1 VKILLVRL
9 RLIGDVVFTTP
20 AVRALRRRFP
30 DAHLTYL
37 VEPDAAPVVRGNPH
51 LDRVLIVPRPA
62 GRGSLV
68 ADLRLASAL
77 RSSRFDLVIDFH
89 GGPRSCWLTLATGA
103 PKRIGYTVS
112 GRSWMYTERVARPRA
127 LRARHSVENQW
138 DLLTPLGIGP
148 PDPARDPTEMTADPA
163 AATSV
168 ERRLRDAGISGDEEL
183 IVLHVSAGN
192 PFRRWPEAAFT
203 GLVARLADRERRRV
217 IVTSGPSDRNAALA
231 VREAA
236 RRLLPARAASR
247 VMDPGDFDLAELR
260 ALIDRAALFVG
271 GDSGPLHVASTTRT
285 PIVGLF
291 GPTLAARSAP
301 WRDPRWIAESIELA
315 DLACRP
321 CDQRH
326 CVTHDYRC
334 LGNITVEMV
343 AAAAE
348 RVLARR
354 CEAIAT
360 RDLEPATTDQ
370 GDSSPDPRSLI
381 PDPLSE

>member
-1 VKILLVRL
+1 
-9 RLIGDVVFTTP
+9 
-20 AVRALRRRFP
+20 
-30 DAHLTYL
+30 
-37 VEPDAAPVVRGNPH
+37 
-51 LDRVLIVPRPA
+51 
-62 GRGSLV
+62 
-68 ADLRLASAL
+68 
-77 RSSRFDLVIDFH
+77 
-89 GGPRSCWLTLATGA
+89 
-103 PKRIGYTVS
+103 
-112 GRSWMYTERVARPRA
+112 
-127 LRARHSVENQW
+127 
-138 DLLTPLGIGP
+138 
-148 PDPARDPTEMTADPA
+148 
-163 AATSV
+163 
-168 ERRLRDAGISGDEEL
+168 
-183 IVLHVSAGN
+183 
-192 PFRRWPEAAFT
+192 
-203 GLVARLADRERRRV
+203 
-217 IVTSGPSDRNAALA
+217 
-231 VREAA
+231 
-236 RRLLPARAASR
+236 
-247 VMDPGDFDLAELR
+247 MDPGDFDLAELR